1 MATKEDLPDWVLT
14 ALIANGGSS
23 RLIDVAKY
31 IWLHHEVDLRDSGDL
46 FLNGNTICVG
56 LLLNYVVL
64 GK

>member
-31 IWLHHEVDLRDSGDL
+31 IWLHHEVELRGSGDL
-46 FLNGNTICVG
+46 F
-56 LLLNYVVL
+56 
-64 GK
+64 